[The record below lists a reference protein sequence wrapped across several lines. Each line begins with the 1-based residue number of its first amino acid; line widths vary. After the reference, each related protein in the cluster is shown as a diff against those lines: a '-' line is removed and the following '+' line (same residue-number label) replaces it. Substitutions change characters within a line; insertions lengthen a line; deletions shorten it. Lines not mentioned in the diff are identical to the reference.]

1 LNETNAKAVAA
12 TIDSMIATRKLRRA
26 RVLIA
31 GCGDVGLR
39 CVPLLVRR
47 AAAPRVIALSSQ
59 PARAAEL
66 RAAGTT
72 PLIGNLDERRS
83 LRRLAGL
90 ASTVLH
96 LAPPQK
102 TGDDDSRTRA
112 LIAALSAPRR
122 SVAREATSAVARQ
135 RAWRGWFRATFKSSM
150 AAAIKMHAKPIKS
163 ASIVPDRVWG
173 AAARRARIRLIYA
186 STSGVYGDCGG
197 ARIDET
203 RPVRPDNA
211 RAKRRV
217 SAETQLRAA
226 TRRGVLSASI
236 MRIPGIYA
244 GNRLPLARLQ
254 KGTPALTPADDV
266 YTNHIHADDLAA
278 ILVLAIRRARPQR
291 VVHASDDSDLR
302 MGDYFDLVADKLSLP
317 RAPRVSREQA
327 EAQLEPMM
335 LSFMRESRRLQNTR
349 LRDEMR
355 YALRYPSIDDFLRD
369 FSRKEDVRPDVT
381 SEPVASPAG

>member
-1 LNETNAKAVAA
+1 
-12 TIDSMIATRKLRRA
+12 MIATRKLRRA

-39 CVPLLVRR
+39 SVPLLAQR

-72 PLIGNLDERRS
+72 PLIGDLDDRRN

-90 ASTVLH
+90 AHTVLH

-102 TGDDDSRTRA
+102 TGDDDVRTRA

-122 SVAREATSAVARQ
+122 SVARAATAAVARQ
-135 RAWRGWFRATFKSSM
+135 RARRGWFRATFRRGAGASKRL
-150 AAAIKMHAKPIKS
+150 
-163 ASIVPDRVWG
+163 SIVPDRVSS
-173 AAARRARIRLIYA
+173 AAARSRPVRVVYA

-197 ARIDET
+197 AWIDET
-203 RPVRPDNA
+203 RPVRPDNG

-217 SAETQLRAA
+217 SAETQLRRA
-226 TRRGVLSASI
+226 TRRGVMSASI
-236 MRIPGIYA
+236 VRIPGIYA

-254 KGTPALTPADDV
+254 KGTPALAPADDV
-266 YTNHIHADDLAA
+266 FTNHIHADDLAA
-278 ILVLAIRRARPQR
+278 IMVLAIQRARPQR
-291 VVHASDDSDLR
+291 VVHASDDSELR
-302 MGDYFDLVADKLSLP
+302 MGDYFDRIADAYGLP
-317 RAPRVSREQA
+317 RAPRVSREEA

-335 LSFMRESRRLQNTR
+335 LSFMRESRRLRNVR
-349 LRDEMR
+349 LRDELR
-355 YALRYPSIDDFLRD
+355 YVLRYPSIDDFLK
-369 FSRKEDVRPDVT
+369 SIPVT
-381 SEPVASPAG
+381 SGLATSPAE

>member
-1 LNETNAKAVAA
+1 
-12 TIDSMIATRKLRRA
+12 MIATRKLRRA

-39 CVPLLVRR
+39 CVPLLAQR

-72 PLIGNLDERRS
+72 PFIGDLDNRRS

-102 TGDDDSRTRA
+102 SGSNDLRTRA

-122 SVAREATSAVARQ
+122 SVARVATVAIARQ
-135 RAWRGWFRATFKSSM
+135 RAWRGWFHATFRRG
-150 AAAIKMHAKPIKS
+150 AGTIKR
-163 ASIVPDRVWG
+163 ASIVPDRVSG
-173 AAARRARIRLIYA
+173 ARAHGWPKRVAIPAAKHQAIRVIYA

-197 ARIDET
+197 AWIDET
-203 RPVRPDNA
+203 RPVRPDNG

-217 SAETQLRAA
+217 SAETQLRRA
-226 TRRGVLSASI
+226 TQRGVMSASI
-236 MRIPGIYA
+236 VRIPGIYA

-254 KGTPALTPADDV
+254 KGTPALAPADDV
-266 YTNHIHADDLAA
+266 FTNHIHADDLAA
-278 ILVLAIRRARPQR
+278 IMVLAIQRARPQR
-291 VVHASDDSDLR
+291 VVHASDDSELR
-302 MGDYFDLVADKLSLP
+302 MGDYFDRIADAYGLP
-317 RAPRVSREQA
+317 RAPRVSREEA

-349 LRDEMR
+349 LREEMR
-355 YALRYPSIDDFLRD
+355 YVLRYPSIDDFLK
-369 FSRKEDVRPDVT
+369 SVAVT
-381 SEPVASPAG
+381 SEPATSPAK

>member
-1 LNETNAKAVAA
+1 
-12 TIDSMIATRKLRRA
+12 MIATRKLRRA

-39 CVPLLVRR
+39 CVPLLAHR

-59 PARAAEL
+59 PARVAEL

-72 PLIGNLDERRS
+72 PLIGDLDERRS

-90 ASTVLH
+90 SSTVLH

-102 TGDDDSRTRA
+102 TGDDDNRTRA

-122 SVAREATSAVARQ
+122 SVARVATSAVARQ
-135 RAWRGWFRATFKSSM
+135 RAWRGWFRATFKNSM
-150 AAAIKMHAKPIKS
+150 PAGIKMHAATHVKALKRAP
-163 ASIVPDRVWG
+163 IVPDRVSG
-173 AAARRARIRLIYA
+173 AATRRAQIRLIYA

-197 ARIDET
+197 AWIDET
-203 RPVRPDNA
+203 HPVRPDNA

-217 SAETQLRAA
+217 SAETQLRNA

-236 MRIPGIYA
+236 VRIPGIYA

-254 KGTPALTPADDV
+254 KGTPALAAADDV

-302 MGDYFDLVADKLSLP
+302 MGDYFDLIADAFDLP

-369 FSRKEDVRPDVT
+369 SPRKKTDVHPAVT
-381 SEPVASPAG
+381 SVPAASPAG